1 MLKKV
6 YAVRN
11 NKDNTLF
18 TSRPGI
24 RYYERKRNAKKLR
37 DKLIRKGV
45 SPKDL
50 SIIGYMMVII
60 EIDDEGVKAE

>member
-18 TSRPGI
+18 TSSRGI
-24 RYYERKRNAKKLR
+24 RYYERKGDAMNLR
-37 DKLIRKGV
+37 DRLIRRGI
-45 SPKDL
+45 SPK
-50 SIIGYMMVII
+50 SISVIGYMMVII